1 MCVYICN
8 VRAFALT
15 LDICV
20 LFQLLYEE
28 WASYSVFYKYQ
39 PIGLIR

>member
-1 MCVYICN
+1 MCMYVCN
-8 VRAFALT
+8 VCALI